1 MFTGLEEYVN
11 RSIFEKRKVT
21 VIVDLMQTKMEG
33 VLTTT
38 ISVEELL
45 RQLEQEIIIANPE
58 WQRNDVWSDGM
69 RMELIQS
76 IREKL
81 PIPQLTFWSRP
92 GGTKEVVD
100 GRQRI
105 TAILR
110 YYTGKVRTGKE
121 IPKFKDLTDYDKRL
135 FMKTNVYI
143 MLLPETAEKLVI
155 ADYFQRINVK
165 GKSLSNGEMI
175 NSHTPFSAVVKEV
188 NRLFFTSN
196 DFSAKWCELFGV
208 DGLEATQRMSHLE
221 NTVPYLTSSLKG
233 SGELN
238 QSYPV
243 IVDTLKKTTK
253 ETVDEHMPL
262 FMERMN
268 VLLDVFKKL
277 KEKCPAYIEECKTGL
292 PKLRQMAAVW
302 SSIIEPYDGLPMENI
317 PEFWS
322 SFIKKVEESEDEDV
336 LHLGWYG
343 HMRRNGKKDQLRTEI
358 EFAIVNS

>member
-1 MFTGLEEYVN
+1 MDPFSKTESYEDCGVN
-11 RSIFEKRKVT
+11 VN
-21 VIVDLMQTKMEG
+21 KMEG
-33 VLTTT
+33 VTTIS

-45 RQLEQEIIIANPE
+45 RQLDQKIIIANPE
-58 WQRNDVWSDGM
+58 WQRNDVWSDSM
-69 RMELIQS
+69 RRELIES

-81 PIPQLTFWSRP
+81 PIPQITFWSRP

-105 TAILR
+105 TAIQR
-110 YYTGKVRTGKE
+110 YSVGKVKTGKE
-121 IPKFKDLTDYDKRL
+121 IPKFKDLSEADKQQFL
-135 FMKTNVYI
+135 KTNVYI
-143 MLLPETAEKLVI
+143 MLLPETAEKGVI

-188 NRLFFTSN
+188 NKLFFTPN
-196 DFSAKWCELFGV
+196 DFSVKWCEIFGV
-208 DGLEATQRMSHLE
+208 DGLEGTQRMTHLE

-233 SGELN
+233 SAELN

-243 IVDTLKKTTK
+243 IVKTLKETTK
-253 ETVDEHMPL
+253 DTVDEHMSS
-262 FMERMN
+262 FMERTN
-268 VLLDVFKKL
+268 VLLDVFRKL

-292 PKLRQMAAVW
+292 PKLRQVAAVW
-302 SSIIEPYDGLPMENI
+302 SSIIEPHDDLKIEDI

-322 SFIKKVEESEDEDV
+322 SFIKKVEESDDEDL

-343 HMRRNGKKDQLRTEI
+343 HMRRNGKREQLRSEI
-358 EFAIVNS
+358 EFALKNS